1 MKGEKEKKNLEIM
14 MKKRM
19 KNKGYKMRKRKVELK
34 EGIEREMEEKVWKIM
49 EKRSVENVMDMIF
62 QMKDEWRENE
72 RMEEGRNIGKIVME
86 IEQNIE
92 IEKLL
97 IWRKKKYI
105 KEMI

>member
-1 MKGEKEKKNLEIM
+1 
-14 MKKRM
+14 
-19 KNKGYKMRKRKVELK
+19 MRKRKVELK